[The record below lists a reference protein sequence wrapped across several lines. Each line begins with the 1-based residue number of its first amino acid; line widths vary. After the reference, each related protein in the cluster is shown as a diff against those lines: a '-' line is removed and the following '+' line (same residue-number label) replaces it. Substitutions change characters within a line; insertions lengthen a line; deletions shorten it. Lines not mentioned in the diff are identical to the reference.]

1 MSAAHGQKRKKDH
14 RNCEMLQGA
23 DTSFLYFF
31 CPIVMIGLFPG
42 AEATPFG
49 LFAVL
54 SILYYLCFSSAFFRK
69 SASISSGVVFARI
82 ELNWLR

>member
-14 RNCEMLQGA
+14 RNREMFHGA
-23 DTSFLYFF
+23 DASFLHFF

-42 AEATPFG
+42 AEAMPFG
-49 LFAVL
+49 LLAVL
-54 SILYYLCFSSAFFRK
+54 SIPYLCFSSAFFRK